1 MLISKNTYLYDE
13 YSFQPYYRYSNGNSF
28 GGFFKDGLRHGF
40 GSLKYLNG
48 SSRDGEWKN
57 DKMNGFIFHHILG
70 ESSASI
76 ERWADGVRISI
87 ASQPT
92 VR

>member
-1 MLISKNTYLYDE
+1 MNISYDFFFQTYH
-13 YSFQPYYRYSNGNSF
+13 SYSNGNSF

-40 GSLKYLNG
+40 GSLKYVNE

-57 DKMNGFIFHHILG
+57 DKMNGFIFHHIFG
-70 ESSASI
+70 TSSASI

-87 ASQPT
+87 SPQST